1 MMIPTNRDL
10 VCQAE
15 PLENRRL
22 LSANVV
28 NGTLVVVGTNG
39 PDRIAMWEDVGPKGP
54 VIVGYVDAQLFGRP
68 PETFEVPAESV
79 HSILVRAGAGA
90 DTVDL
95 FDAPVGPTSGPISI
109 PCRIDAGL
117 GNDVVT
123 GSDVRDVI
131 VGGFGNDRIDGNR
144 GNDWIDGGWG
154 NDDLRGGEGN
164 DYVSG
169 GYGDDIV
176 TGDEGDDRLFG
187 GAGNDHVGFNA
198 SGPLNSEPGND
209 ILSGGPGEDWM
220 VGGKGKDRIFGGTGR
235 DHFSLEDDDSEMID
249 RTPDEPKDVPVGV

>member
-1 MMIPTNRDL
+1 MTETNSHIAPD
-10 VCQAE
+10 AE
-15 PLENRRL
+15 LLENRRL
-22 LSANVV
+22 LSADVV

-39 PDRIAMWEDVGPKGP
+39 PDRIAMWEDVGPKGT
-54 VIVGYVDAQLFGRP
+54 VIVGYVDALLFDRP
-68 PETFEVPAESV
+68 PETFEFPAEGV
-79 HSILVRAGAGA
+79 HSILVRALPGA

-95 FDAPVGPTSGPISI
+95 FDAPVGPESGPISI
-109 PCRIDAGL
+109 LSRIDAGL
-117 GNDVVT
+117 GNDVVS
-123 GSDVRDVI
+123 GGIGRDVI
-131 VGGFGNDRIDGNR
+131 VGGFGNDRIQGNR
-144 GNDWIDGGWG
+144 GNDWIEGGWG

-169 GYGDDIV
+169 SYGDDTV

-198 SGPLNSEPGND
+198 VGPLTSEPGND

-220 VGGKGKDRIFGGTGR
+220 VGGAGRDRIFGGTGR